1 MVFSGLPFLFFF
13 LPLTLAAYFLV
24 PLKFK
29 KVVLFT
35 ASIIFYAWGEPV
47 YVLLMLLSIAVNYI
61 LAPYAGGSGP
71 ASKRKAALV
80 LAIIFDIGML
90 GLFKY
95 AGLFISTINSVFG
108 IYIEPPDLSLPIG
121 ISFYTFQA
129 VSYVIDVY
137 RKDVEP
143 AKNPVDFGAYLTMF
157 PQLIAGPIVRYKS
170 VEREMKTPAI
180 SMENFSLGISRFII
194 GLGKKVLIA
203 NSIGRVWSQISE
215 VSGNELSMATAWIG
229 LAAFTLQIYF
239 DFSGYS
245 DMAIGMGRMLGFY
258 FPENFDHPYQSKS
271 ITEFWR
277 RWHMTLGTWF
287 REYVYYPMG
296 GSKKGLKRQLINIFV
311 VWMLT
316 GLWHGASWNFLIWG
330 IYYALLLFVEK
341 IWLYDRLKKASP
353 VIGAVYTLFF
363 VIVGWGIFSWQ
374 DMSDPAGF
382 FAALLGMGG
391 RGLADMSS
399 LYFLRSYAILF
410 VIATVCA
417 TDFLGRLWE
426 GLTRGRKV
434 PLLILESL
442 ICILS
447 VSSLVTDTYN
457 PFLYFR
463 F

>member
-24 PLKFK
+24 PLRFK

-61 LAPYAGGSGP
+61 LAPYAGGSGS

-95 AGLFISTINSVFG
+95 AGLFISTVNSVFG
-108 IYIEPPDLSLPIG
+108 IYIEPLDLSLPIG

-157 PQLIAGPIVRYKS
+157 PQLIAGPIVRYKT
-170 VEREMKTPAI
+170 VEREMKNPAI

-229 LAAFTLQIYF
+229 LVAFTLQIYF

-341 IWLYDRLKKASP
+341 IWLYNSLKKASP
-353 VIGAVYTLFF
+353 VIGTVYTLFF

-382 FAALLGMGG
+382 FAALAGMGG